1 MKDGFDLKEELKKL
15 PDCPG
20 VYLMHSA
27 DDEIIYVGK
36 AINLKRRVSSYFR
49 AKVNRGP
56 KIDKMISLI
65 DYFEY
70 IVTDSELEA
79 LVLEN
84 TLIKEHSPKYN
95 TMLKDD
101 KSYPFMKVTVQ
112 EDFPRVLFARQM
124 KRDGAKYFGPYTSA
138 GAVKDTIELVKK
150 LYGIRTCNK
159 SLPKEIGVGRPCLY
173 HQMGQCAAPCQGY
186 ISKEEYAKRIDN
198 LLGFLNGDYKK
209 VLRDL
214 ETKMKEK
221 AANYEFEEAAEYR
234 DLIESVQ
241 HVTGS
246 QRVVKTG
253 GIDRDVIAMARKD
266 AETVISVFFVRD
278 GKLLG
283 REHFHMDCRTEYNV
297 EPETE
302 QSGAAGIDT
311 GTEQSEA
318 TGIDT
323 GTEQSEATGIDT
335 GTEQSGATGIDTG
348 TEQSEA
354 TGIESE
360 TEQGKEQSTSSM
372 TEQEVHKVAAQ
383 SQSSDD
389 SQTTPYTTETV
400 ADTGSQIMEAFI
412 KQYYNGT
419 PFVPNELLTEFP
431 VPERELLE
439 EWLSKL
445 RGGRVHII
453 TPQKGEKHK
462 MIDLAR
468 ENASVVLSRD
478 LEKLKREEA
487 RTVGAAKELAGML
500 GLPSADRLEAFDISN
515 TSGYQSV
522 ASMVVFEKG
531 RARKNAYRKFKLR
544 TVTGPDDYKSMEEVL
559 TRRFTDERFD
569 VMPDILMMDGGRGQV
584 NVALRVLE
592 NLNLDIPVCGMVKDD
607 NHRTRGLYFNNE
619 EIIFPKNSEVFGMI
633 TRLQDEAHRFAI
645 TYHKDLRGK
654 EQVHSILDDI
664 KGVGPARRKALMQH
678 FKEIEKIKEASVEEL
693 SAVKGITD
701 DVAVEI
707 YNFFHEED

>member
-15 PDCPG
+15 PDSPG
-20 VYLMHSA
+20 VYLMHDKNDA
-27 DDEIIYVGK
+27 IIYVGK
-36 AINLKRRVSSYFR
+36 AIRLKRRVSSYFR
-49 AKVNRGP
+49 HMNNRSP
-56 KIDKMISLI
+56 KIEKMITLI

-84 TLIKEHSPKYN
+84 NLIKEHKPKYN

-138 GAVKDTIELVKK
+138 AAVKDTIELIQK

-159 SLPKEIGVGRPCLY
+159 SLPKEIGLGRPCLY
-173 HQMGQCAAPCQGY
+173 HQMKQCAAPCQGY
-186 ISKEEYAKRIDN
+186 ISKEEYALRIDK

-209 VLRDL
+209 VLAEL
-214 ETKMKEK
+214 EQKMKEK
-221 AANYEFEEAAEYR
+221 AAELEFEEAAEYR

-253 GIDRDVIAMARKD
+253 GIDRDVIAMARKGS
-266 AETVISVFFVRD
+266 ETVVSVFFVRD

-283 REHFHMDCRTEYNV
+283 REHFHV
-297 EPETE
+297 EH
-302 QSGAAGIDT
+302 
-311 GTEQSEA
+311 SE
-318 TGIDT
+318 
-323 GTEQSEATGIDT
+323 
-335 GTEQSGATGIDTG
+335 
-348 TEQSEA
+348 
-354 TGIESE
+354 
-360 TEQGKEQSTSSM
+360 
-372 TEQEVHKVAAQ
+372 
-383 SQSSDD
+383 
-389 SQTTPYTTETV
+389 
-400 ADTGSQIMEAFI
+400 ADTGSQIITAFI
-412 KQYYNGT
+412 KQYYEGT
-419 PFVPNELLTEFP
+419 PFVPNEMLTEFT
-431 VPERELLE
+431 VEEQELLE
-439 EWLSKL
+439 EWLGQR

-453 TPQKGEKHK
+453 TPQKGEKSK

-478 LEKLKREEA
+478 LEKIKREEA
-487 RTVGAAKELAGML
+487 RTVGAANELAQML
-500 GLPSADRLEAFDISN
+500 GLPSANRLEAFDISN

-569 VMPDILMMDGGRGQV
+569 VYPDILMMDGGRGQV
-584 NVALRVLE
+584 NVALKVLDE
-592 NLNLDIPVCGMVKDD
+592 LHLNIPVCGMVKDD
-607 NHRTRGLYFNNE
+607 NHRTRGLYYNNK
-619 EIIFPKNSEVFGMI
+619 EISFPRNSEVFGMI

-645 TYHKDLRGK
+645 TYHKQLRGK

-678 FKEIEKIKEASVEEL
+678 FKEIDKIKDATVKEL
-693 SAVKGITD
+693 SSVDGVTPQ
-701 DVAVEI
+701 VAEEI
-707 YNFFHEED
+707 YRFFHEDD

>member
-15 PDCPG
+15 PDSPG
-20 VYLMHSA
+20 VYLMHDKNDA
-27 DDEIIYVGK
+27 IIYVGK
-36 AINLKRRVSSYFR
+36 AIRLKRRVSSYFR
-49 AKVNRGP
+49 HMNNRSP
-56 KIDKMISLI
+56 KIEKMITLI

-84 TLIKEHSPKYN
+84 NLIKEHKPKYN

-138 GAVKDTIELVKK
+138 AAVKDTIELIQK

-159 SLPKEIGVGRPCLY
+159 SLPKEIGLGRPCLY
-173 HQMGQCAAPCQGY
+173 HQMKQCAAPCQGY
-186 ISKEEYAKRIDN
+186 ISKEEYALRIDK

-209 VLRDL
+209 VLAEL
-214 ETKMKEK
+214 EQKMKEK
-221 AANYEFEEAAEYR
+221 AAELEFEEAAEYR
-234 DLIESVQ
+234 DLIEGVQ

-253 GIDRDVIAMARKD
+253 GIDRDVIAMARKGS
-266 AETVISVFFVRD
+266 ETVVSVFFVRD

-283 REHFHMDCRTEYNV
+283 REHFHV
-297 EPETE
+297 EH
-302 QSGAAGIDT
+302 
-311 GTEQSEA
+311 SE
-318 TGIDT
+318 
-323 GTEQSEATGIDT
+323 
-335 GTEQSGATGIDTG
+335 
-348 TEQSEA
+348 
-354 TGIESE
+354 
-360 TEQGKEQSTSSM
+360 
-372 TEQEVHKVAAQ
+372 
-383 SQSSDD
+383 
-389 SQTTPYTTETV
+389 
-400 ADTGSQIMEAFI
+400 ADTGSQIITAFI
-412 KQYYNGT
+412 KQYYEGT
-419 PFVPNELLTEFP
+419 PFVPNEMLTEFA
-431 VPERELLE
+431 VEEQVLLE
-439 EWLSKL
+439 EWLGQR

-453 TPQKGEKHK
+453 TPQKGEKSK

-478 LEKLKREEA
+478 LEKIKREEA
-487 RTVGAAKELAGML
+487 RTVGAANELAQML
-500 GLPSADRLEAFDISN
+500 GLPSANRLEAFDISN

-569 VMPDILMMDGGRGQV
+569 VYPDILMMDGGRGQV
-584 NVALRVLE
+584 NVALKVLDE
-592 NLNLDIPVCGMVKDD
+592 LHLNIPVCGMVKDD
-607 NHRTRGLYFNNE
+607 NHRTRGLYYNNK
-619 EIIFPKNSEVFGMI
+619 EISFPRNSEVFGMI

-645 TYHKDLRGK
+645 TYHKQLRGK

-678 FKEIEKIKEASVEEL
+678 FKEIGKIKDATVKEL
-693 SAVKGITD
+693 SSVDGVTPQ
-701 DVAVEI
+701 VAEEI
-707 YNFFHEED
+707 YRFFHEDD

>member
-15 PDCPG
+15 PEQPG
-20 VYLMHSA
+20 VYLMHAKS
-27 DDEIIYVGK
+27 DEIIYVGK

-49 AKVNRGP
+49 KVVNRGP

-84 TLIKEHSPKYN
+84 NLIKEHHPKYN

-138 GAVKDTIELVKK
+138 AAVKDTIELVKK

-159 SLPKEIGVGRPCLY
+159 SLPKEIGNGRPCLY
-173 HQMGQCAAPCQGY
+173 YQMKQCAAPCQGY
-186 ISKEEYAKRIDN
+186 ISKEEYGKRVDK

-209 VLRDL
+209 VLSEL
-214 ETKMKEK
+214 EQKMKEK
-221 AANYEFEEAAEYR
+221 SAQLEFEEAAEYR

-253 GIDRDVIAMARKD
+253 GIDRDVIAMARKEE
-266 AETVISVFFVRD
+266 ETVVSVFFVRD

-283 REHFHMDCRTEYNV
+283 REHFHLEH
-297 EPETE
+297 
-302 QSGAAGIDT
+302 S
-311 GTEQSEA
+311 
-318 TGIDT
+318 
-323 GTEQSEATGIDT
+323 
-335 GTEQSGATGIDTG
+335 
-348 TEQSEA
+348 
-354 TGIESE
+354 
-360 TEQGKEQSTSSM
+360 KE
-372 TEQEVHKVAAQ
+372 
-383 SQSSDD
+383 DN
-389 SQTTPYTTETV
+389 
-400 ADTGSQIMEAFI
+400 GSQIITAFI
-412 KQYYNGT
+412 KQYYSGT

-431 VPERELLE
+431 VEELQLLE
-439 EWLSKL
+439 EWLGQR

-453 TPQKGEKHK
+453 APQKGEKHK

-468 ENASVVLSRD
+468 ENAKVVLSRD
-478 LEKLKREEA
+478 LEKMKREEA
-487 RTVGAAKELAGML
+487 RTAGAARELAKML
-500 GLPSADRLEAFDISN
+500 GLPLADRLEAYDISN

-531 RARKNAYRKFKLR
+531 RAKKNAYRKFKLR
-544 TVTGPDDYKSMEEVL
+544 TVTGPDDYRSMEEVL

-569 VMPDILMMDGGRGQV
+569 VYPDLIMMDGGRGQV

-592 NLNLDIPVCGMVKDD
+592 QLHLNIPVAGMVKDD

-619 EIIFPKNSEVFGMI
+619 EIQFPKNSEVFGMI

-645 TYHKDLRGK
+645 TYHKQLRGK

-664 KGVGPARRKALMQH
+664 DGVGPARRKALMQH
-678 FKEIEKIKEASVEEL
+678 FKDIEKIKTASIEDL
-693 SAVKGITD
+693 MAVKGITGQ
-701 DVAVEI
+701 VAESV
-707 YNFFHEED
+707 YHFFHEEES

>member
-15 PDCPG
+15 PDSPG
-20 VYLMHSA
+20 VYLMHDKNDA
-27 DDEIIYVGK
+27 IIYVGK
-36 AINLKRRVSSYFR
+36 AIRLKRRVSSYFR
-49 AKVNRGP
+49 HMNNRSP
-56 KIDKMISLI
+56 KIEKMITRI

-84 TLIKEHSPKYN
+84 NLIKEHKPKYN

-138 GAVKDTIELVKK
+138 AAVKDTIELIQK

-159 SLPKEIGVGRPCLY
+159 SLPKEIGLGRSCLY
-173 HQMGQCAAPCQGY
+173 HQMKQCAAPCQGY
-186 ISKEEYAKRIDN
+186 ISKEEYALRIDK

-209 VLRDL
+209 VLAEL
-214 ETKMKEK
+214 EQKMKEK
-221 AANYEFEEAAEYR
+221 AAELEFEEAAEYR

-253 GIDRDVIAMARKD
+253 GVDRDVIAMARKGS
-266 AETVISVFFVRD
+266 ETVVSVFFVRD

-283 REHFHMDCRTEYNV
+283 REHFHV
-297 EPETE
+297 EH
-302 QSGAAGIDT
+302 
-311 GTEQSEA
+311 SE
-318 TGIDT
+318 
-323 GTEQSEATGIDT
+323 
-335 GTEQSGATGIDTG
+335 
-348 TEQSEA
+348 
-354 TGIESE
+354 
-360 TEQGKEQSTSSM
+360 
-372 TEQEVHKVAAQ
+372 
-383 SQSSDD
+383 
-389 SQTTPYTTETV
+389 
-400 ADTGSQIMEAFI
+400 ADTGSQIITAFI
-412 KQYYNGT
+412 KQYYEGT
-419 PFVPNELLTEFP
+419 PFVPNEMLTEFT
-431 VPERELLE
+431 VEEQVLLE
-439 EWLSKL
+439 EWLGQR

-453 TPQKGEKHK
+453 TPQKGEKSK

-478 LEKLKREEA
+478 LEKIKREEA
-487 RTVGAAKELAGML
+487 RTVGAANELAQML

-569 VMPDILMMDGGRGQV
+569 VYPDILMMDGGRGQV
-584 NVALRVLE
+584 NVALKVLDE
-592 NLNLDIPVCGMVKDD
+592 LHLNIPVCGMVKDD
-607 NHRTRGLYFNNE
+607 NHRTRGLYYNNQ
-619 EIIFPKNSEVFGMI
+619 EISFPRNSEVFGMI

-645 TYHKDLRGK
+645 TYHKQLRGK

-678 FKEIEKIKEASVEEL
+678 FKEIGKMKDATVEEL
-693 SAVKGITD
+693 SSVDGVTPQ
-701 DVAVEI
+701 VAEEI
-707 YNFFHEED
+707 YRFFHEDD

>member
-15 PDCPG
+15 PDSPG
-20 VYLMHSA
+20 VYLMHDKNDA
-27 DDEIIYVGK
+27 IIYVGK
-36 AINLKRRVSSYFR
+36 AIRLKRRVSSYFR
-49 AKVNRGP
+49 HMNNRSP
-56 KIDKMISLI
+56 KIEKMITLI

-84 TLIKEHSPKYN
+84 NLIKEHKPKYN

-138 GAVKDTIELVKK
+138 AAVKDTIELIQK

-159 SLPKEIGVGRPCLY
+159 SLPKEIGLGRPSLY
-173 HQMGQCAAPCQGY
+173 HQMKQCAAPCQGY
-186 ISKEEYAKRIDN
+186 ISKEEYALRIDK

-209 VLRDL
+209 VLAEL
-214 ETKMKEK
+214 EQKMKEK
-221 AANYEFEEAAEYR
+221 AAELEFEEAAEYR

-253 GIDRDVIAMARKD
+253 GIDRDVIAMARKGS
-266 AETVISVFFVRD
+266 ETVVSVFFVRD

-283 REHFHMDCRTEYNV
+283 REHFHV
-297 EPETE
+297 EH
-302 QSGAAGIDT
+302 
-311 GTEQSEA
+311 SE
-318 TGIDT
+318 
-323 GTEQSEATGIDT
+323 
-335 GTEQSGATGIDTG
+335 
-348 TEQSEA
+348 
-354 TGIESE
+354 
-360 TEQGKEQSTSSM
+360 
-372 TEQEVHKVAAQ
+372 
-383 SQSSDD
+383 
-389 SQTTPYTTETV
+389 
-400 ADTGSQIMEAFI
+400 ADTGSQIITAFI
-412 KQYYNGT
+412 KQYYEGT
-419 PFVPNELLTEFP
+419 PFVPNEMLTEFA
-431 VPERELLE
+431 VEEQELLE
-439 EWLSKL
+439 EWLGQR

-453 TPQKGEKHK
+453 TPQKGEKSK

-478 LEKLKREEA
+478 LEKIKREEA
-487 RTVGAAKELAGML
+487 RTVGAANELAQML
-500 GLPSADRLEAFDISN
+500 GLPSANRLEAFDISN

-569 VMPDILMMDGGRGQV
+569 VYPDILMMDGGRGQV
-584 NVALRVLE
+584 NVALKVLDE
-592 NLNLDIPVCGMVKDD
+592 LHLNIPVCGMVKDD
-607 NHRTRGLYFNNE
+607 NHRTRGLYYNNK
-619 EIIFPKNSEVFGMI
+619 EISFPRNSEVFGMI

-645 TYHKDLRGK
+645 TYHKQLRGK

-678 FKEIEKIKEASVEEL
+678 FKEIGKIKDATVKEL
-693 SAVKGITD
+693 SSVDGVTPQ
-701 DVAVEI
+701 VAEEI
-707 YNFFHEED
+707 YRFFHENE

>member
-15 PDCPG
+15 PDRPG

-124 KRDGAKYFGPYTSA
+124 RRDGAKYFGPYTSA

-173 HQMGQCAAPCQGY
+173 YQMGQCAAPCQGY
-186 ISKEEYAKRIDN
+186 ISKEEYAKRIEN

-221 AANYEFEEAAEYR
+221 AADYEFEEAAQYR
-234 DLIESVQ
+234 DLIDSVQ

-266 AETVISVFFVRD
+266 SEIVVSVFFVRD

-283 REHFHMDCRTEYNV
+283 REHFHMDYKLDIISI
-297 EPETE
+297 TE
-302 QSGAAGIDT
+302 QADID
-311 GTEQSEA
+311 
-318 TGIDT
+318 IN
-323 GTEQSEATGIDT
+323 
-335 GTEQSGATGIDTG
+335 
-348 TEQSEA
+348 
-354 TGIESE
+354 
-360 TEQGKEQSTSSM
+360 
-372 TEQEVHKVAAQ
+372 
-383 SQSSDD
+383 D
-389 SQTTPYTTETV
+389 SNI
-400 ADTGSQIMEAFI
+400 GSQIMEAFI

-419 PFVPNELLTEFP
+419 PFVPNELLIEYE
-431 VPERELLE
+431 VPDQKLIE

-453 TPQKGEKHK
+453 VPQKGEKHK

-487 RTVGAAKELAGML
+487 RTVGAANELADML

-584 NVALRVLE
+584 NVALRVLD
-592 NLNLDIPVCGMVKDD
+592 NLGLDIPVCGMVKDD
-607 NHRTRGLYFNNE
+607 NHRTRGLYFNNK
-619 EIIFPKNSEVFGMI
+619 EINFPKNSEVFGMI

-645 TYHKDLRGK
+645 TYHKNLRGK

-678 FKEIEKIKEASVEEL
+678 FKEIDKIRGASMEEL
-693 SAVKGITD
+693 LKVKGITPE
-701 DVAVEI
+701 VAGEI
-707 YNFFHEED
+707 YNFFR

>member
-15 PDCPG
+15 PDSPG
-20 VYLMHSA
+20 VYLMHDKNDA
-27 DDEIIYVGK
+27 IIYVGK
-36 AINLKRRVSSYFR
+36 AIRLKRRVSSYFR
-49 AKVNRGP
+49 HMNNRSP
-56 KIDKMISLI
+56 KIEKMITRI

-84 TLIKEHSPKYN
+84 NLIKEHKPKYN

-138 GAVKDTIELVKK
+138 AAVKDTIELIQK

-159 SLPKEIGVGRPCLY
+159 SLPKEIGLGRPCLY
-173 HQMGQCAAPCQGY
+173 HQMKQCAAPCQGY
-186 ISKEEYAKRIDN
+186 ISKEEYALRIDK

-209 VLRDL
+209 VLAEL
-214 ETKMKEK
+214 EQKMKEK
-221 AANYEFEEAAEYR
+221 AAELEFEEAAEYR

-253 GIDRDVIAMARKD
+253 GIDRDVIAMARKGS
-266 AETVISVFFVRD
+266 ETVVSVFFVRD

-283 REHFHMDCRTEYNV
+283 REHFHV
-297 EPETE
+297 EH
-302 QSGAAGIDT
+302 
-311 GTEQSEA
+311 SE
-318 TGIDT
+318 
-323 GTEQSEATGIDT
+323 
-335 GTEQSGATGIDTG
+335 
-348 TEQSEA
+348 
-354 TGIESE
+354 
-360 TEQGKEQSTSSM
+360 
-372 TEQEVHKVAAQ
+372 
-383 SQSSDD
+383 
-389 SQTTPYTTETV
+389 
-400 ADTGSQIMEAFI
+400 ADTGSQIITAFI
-412 KQYYNGT
+412 KQYYEGT
-419 PFVPNELLTEFP
+419 PFVPNEMLTEFT
-431 VPERELLE
+431 VEEQVLLE
-439 EWLSKL
+439 EWLGQR

-453 TPQKGEKHK
+453 TPQKGEKSK

-478 LEKLKREEA
+478 LEKIKREEA
-487 RTVGAAKELAGML
+487 RTVGAANELAQML

-569 VMPDILMMDGGRGQV
+569 VYPDILMMDGGRGQV
-584 NVALRVLE
+584 NVALKVLDE
-592 NLNLDIPVCGMVKDD
+592 LHLNIPVCGMVKDD
-607 NHRTRGLYFNNE
+607 NHRTRGLYYNNR
-619 EIIFPKNSEVFGMI
+619 EISFPRNSEVFGMI

-645 TYHKDLRGK
+645 TYHKQLRGK

-678 FKEIEKIKEASVEEL
+678 FKEIGKMKDATVEEL
-693 SAVKGITD
+693 SSVDGVTPQ
-701 DVAVEI
+701 VAEEI
-707 YNFFHEED
+707 YRFFHEDE

>member
-15 PDCPG
+15 PDSPG
-20 VYLMHSA
+20 VYLMH
-27 DDEIIYVGK
+27 DKNDEIIYVGK
-36 AINLKRRVSSYFR
+36 AIKLKRRVSSYFR
-49 AKVNRGP
+49 HMNNRSP
-56 KIDKMISLI
+56 KIEKMITLI

-84 TLIKEHSPKYN
+84 NLIKEHKPKYN

-138 GAVKDTIELVKK
+138 AAVKDTIELIQK

-159 SLPKEIGVGRPCLY
+159 SLPKEIGLGRPCLY
-173 HQMGQCAAPCQGY
+173 HQMKQCAAPCQGY
-186 ISKEEYAKRIDN
+186 ISKEEYALHIDK
-198 LLGFLNGDYKK
+198 LLGFLNGDYKE
-209 VLRDL
+209 VLAEL
-214 ETKMKEK
+214 EQKMKEK
-221 AANYEFEEAAEYR
+221 AAELEFEEAAEYR

-253 GIDRDVIAMARKD
+253 GIDRDVIAMARKGL
-266 AETVISVFFVRD
+266 ETVVSVFFVRD

-283 REHFHMDCRTEYNV
+283 REHFHV
-297 EPETE
+297 EH
-302 QSGAAGIDT
+302 
-311 GTEQSEA
+311 SE
-318 TGIDT
+318 
-323 GTEQSEATGIDT
+323 E
-335 GTEQSGATGIDTG
+335 
-348 TEQSEA
+348 
-354 TGIESE
+354 
-360 TEQGKEQSTSSM
+360 
-372 TEQEVHKVAAQ
+372 
-383 SQSSDD
+383 
-389 SQTTPYTTETV
+389 
-400 ADTGSQIMEAFI
+400 DTGSQIVTAFI
-412 KQYYNGT
+412 KQYYEGT
-419 PFVPNELLTEFP
+419 PFVPNELLTEFA
-431 VPERELLE
+431 VEEQALLE
-439 EWLSKL
+439 AWLGQR

-453 TPQKGEKHK
+453 TPQKGEKSK

-478 LEKLKREEA
+478 LEKIKREEA
-487 RTVGAAKELAGML
+487 RTVGAANELAQML

-544 TVTGPDDYKSMEEVL
+544 SVSGPDDYKSMEEVL

-569 VMPDILMMDGGRGQV
+569 VYPDILMMDGGRGQV
-584 NVALRVLE
+584 NVALKVLDE
-592 NLNLDIPVCGMVKDD
+592 LHLNIPVCGMVKDD
-607 NHRTRGLYFNNE
+607 NHRTRGLYYNNK
-619 EIIFPKNSEVFGMI
+619 EISFSRNSEVFGMI

-645 TYHKDLRGK
+645 TYHKQLRGK

-664 KGVGPARRKALMQH
+664 RGVGPARRKALMQH
-678 FKEIEKIKEASVEEL
+678 FKEIGRIKDATVEEL
-693 SAVKGITD
+693 SAVEGVTPQ
-701 DVAVEI
+701 VAEEI
-707 YNFFHEED
+707 YRFFHEEE

>member
-1 MKDGFDLKEELKKL
+1 VKDGFDLKEELKKL
-15 PDCPG
+15 PDRPG
-20 VYLMHSA
+20 VYIMHAA

-101 KSYPFMKVTVQ
+101 KSYPFMKVTVG
-112 EDFPRVLFARQM
+112 EDFPRVLFARHM
-124 KRDGAKYFGPYTSA
+124 KRDGAKYFGPYTSG
-138 GAVKDTIELVKK
+138 GAVKDTIELLKK

-159 SLPKEIGVGRPCLY
+159 SLPKDIGVGRPCLY
-173 HQMGQCAAPCQGY
+173 YQMGQCAAPCQGY
-186 ISKEEYAKRIDN
+186 ISKEEYAKKIDN

-209 VLRDL
+209 VIRDL
-214 ETKMKEK
+214 ESKMKEK
-221 AANYEFEEAAEYR
+221 AAAYEFEEAATYR
-234 DLIESVQ
+234 DLIESVR

-246 QRVVKTG
+246 QRVVKTE
-253 GIDRDVIAMARKD
+253 GIDRDIIAMARKG
-266 AETVISVFFVRD
+266 EEIVVSVFFVRD

-283 REHFHMDCRTEYNV
+283 REHFHMEYREDITIND
-297 EPETE
+297 ENNTLIKEMEEETIG
-302 QSGAAGIDT
+302 SWIM
-311 GTEQSEA
+311 GT
-318 TGIDT
+318 
-323 GTEQSEATGIDT
+323 
-335 GTEQSGATGIDTG
+335 
-348 TEQSEA
+348 
-354 TGIESE
+354 
-360 TEQGKEQSTSSM
+360 
-372 TEQEVHKVAAQ
+372 
-383 SQSSDD
+383 
-389 SQTTPYTTETV
+389 
-400 ADTGSQIMEAFI
+400 FI

-419 PFVPNELLTEFP
+419 PFVPNELLVEYP
-431 VPERELLE
+431 VEEQELLE
-439 EWLSKL
+439 DWLSKL

-453 TPQKGEKHK
+453 IPQKGEKHK

-468 ENASVVLSRD
+468 ENAAVVLSRD
-478 LEKLKREEA
+478 LEKIKREEA
-487 RTVGAAKELAGML
+487 RTVGAANELANML
-500 GLPSADRLEAFDISN
+500 GLPSANRLEAFDISN
-515 TSGYQSV
+515 TGGYQSV

-584 NVALRVLE
+584 NVALKVLDGLG
-592 NLNLDIPVCGMVKDD
+592 LNIPVCGMVKDD
-607 NHRTRGLYFNNE
+607 NHRTRGLYFNNQ
-619 EIIFPKNSEVFGMI
+619 EINFPKNSEVFGMI

-645 TYHKDLRGK
+645 TYHKSLRGK

-664 KGVGPARRKALMQH
+664 KGVGPAKRKALMQH
-678 FKEIEKIKEASVEEL
+678 FKEIDKIRNASVDEL
-693 SAVKGITD
+693 TEVKGITKTL
-701 DVAVEI
+701 AKEI
-707 YNFFHEED
+707 YDFFHEA

>member
-1 MKDGFDLKEELKKL
+1 M
-15 PDCPG
+15 
-20 VYLMHSA
+20 
-27 DDEIIYVGK
+27 
-36 AINLKRRVSSYFR
+36 N
-49 AKVNRGP
+49 NRSP
-56 KIDKMISLI
+56 KIEKMITLI

-84 TLIKEHSPKYN
+84 NLIKEHRPKYN

-159 SLPKEIGVGRPCLY
+159 SLPKEIGKGRPCLY
-173 HQMGQCAAPCQGY
+173 HQMKQCAAPCQGY
-186 ISKEEYAKRIDN
+186 ISKEEYGKRVEK

-209 VLRDL
+209 VIDGL
-214 ETKMKEK
+214 EQKMKEK
-221 AANYEFEEAAEYR
+221 AAELEFEEAAEYR
-234 DLIESVQ
+234 DMIDSVQ

-266 AETVISVFFVRD
+266 EETVVSVFFVRD

-283 REHFHMDCRTEYNV
+283 REHFHV
-297 EPETE
+297 ER
-302 QSGAAGIDT
+302 SGEDS
-311 GTEQSEA
+311 GTQ
-318 TGIDT
+318 I
-323 GTEQSEATGIDT
+323 I
-335 GTEQSGATGIDTG
+335 
-348 TEQSEA
+348 
-354 TGIESE
+354 
-360 TEQGKEQSTSSM
+360 
-372 TEQEVHKVAAQ
+372 
-383 SQSSDD
+383 
-389 SQTTPYTTETV
+389 TT
-400 ADTGSQIMEAFI
+400 FI

-419 PFVPNELLTEFP
+419 PFVPNELLTEF
-431 VPERELLE
+431 VVEEQGLLE
-439 EWLSKL
+439 EWLGQR

-453 TPQKGEKHK
+453 TPQKGEKQK

-468 ENASVVLSRD
+468 ENARVVLSRD

-487 RTVGAAKELAGML
+487 RTVGASREIAKML
-500 GLPSADRLEAFDISN
+500 GIPSADRMEAYDISN

-531 RARKNAYRKFKLR
+531 RAKKNAYRKFKLR

-569 VMPDILMMDGGRGQV
+569 VYPDLIMMDGGRGQV

-592 NLNLDIPVCGMVKDD
+592 KLQLDIPVAGMVKDD

-619 EIIFPKNSEVFGMI
+619 EISFPKNSEVFNMI

-645 TYHKDLRGK
+645 TYHKQLRGK

-664 KGVGPARRKALMQH
+664 SGVGPARRKALMQH
-678 FKEIEKIKEASVEEL
+678 FKEISKVREASEEEL
-693 SAVKGITD
+693 LKVPGITPN
-701 DVAVEI
+701 VAAAI
-707 YNFFHEED
+707 FQFFHEKNS

>member
-1 MKDGFDLKEELKKL
+1 MRDGFDLKEELKKL
-15 PDCPG
+15 PDRPG
-20 VYLMHSA
+20 VYIMHAA

-36 AINLKRRVSSYFR
+36 AINLNKRVRSYFR
-49 AKVNRGP
+49 AHVNRGP

-101 KSYPFMKVTVQ
+101 KSYPFMKLTVQ

-124 KRDGAKYFGPYTSA
+124 RRDGAKYFGPYTSA
-138 GAVKDTIELVKK
+138 VAVKDTIELVKK

-173 HQMGQCAAPCQGY
+173 YQMGQCEAPCQGY
-186 ISKEEYAKRIDN
+186 ITKEDYAKKIDD

-209 VLRDL
+209 VIRDL
-214 ETKMKEK
+214 EVKMKEK
-221 AANYEFEEAAEYR
+221 AAEYEFEEAAKYR
-234 DLIESVQ
+234 DLIESVK

-246 QRVVKTG
+246 QRVVKTEG
-253 GIDRDVIAMARKD
+253 VDRDIIAMARRD
-266 AETVISVFFVRD
+266 EETVVSVFFVRD

-283 REHFHMDCRTEYNV
+283 REHFHMNYSGESK
-297 EPETE
+297 E
-302 QSGAAGIDT
+302 QDDI
-311 GTEQSEA
+311 GTEIL
-318 TGIDT
+318 T
-323 GTEQSEATGIDT
+323 
-335 GTEQSGATGIDTG
+335 
-348 TEQSEA
+348 
-354 TGIESE
+354 
-360 TEQGKEQSTSSM
+360 
-372 TEQEVHKVAAQ
+372 
-383 SQSSDD
+383 
-389 SQTTPYTTETV
+389 
-400 ADTGSQIMEAFI
+400 AFI

-419 PFVPNELLTEFP
+419 PFVPNELLVEFE
-431 VPERELLE
+431 VEEHDLIE

-453 TPQKGEKHK
+453 TPQKGEKYK

-468 ENASVVLSRD
+468 ENAAVVLSRD
-478 LEKLKREEA
+478 LEKIKREQA
-487 RTVGAAKELAGML
+487 RTVGAANELAKML
-500 GLPSADRLEAFDISN
+500 GLPCADRLEAFDISN

-544 TVTGPDDYKSMEEVL
+544 TVKGPDDYKSMEEVL

-569 VMPDILMMDGGRGQV
+569 VLPDVLMMDGGRGQV
-584 NVALRVLE
+584 NVALKVLDKLG
-592 NLNLDIPVCGMVKDD
+592 LNIPVCGMVKDD
-607 NHRTRGLYFNNE
+607 NHRTRGLYYNNQ
-619 EIIFPKNSEVFGMI
+619 EINFPKNSEVFGMI

-645 TYHKDLRGK
+645 TYHKSLRGK

-678 FKEIEKIKEASVEEL
+678 FAEIGKIKQASVEEL
-693 SAVKGITD
+693 KKVKGITPE
-701 DVAVEI
+701 VATEI
-707 YNFFHEED
+707 YNFFHD

>member
-1 MKDGFDLKEELKKL
+1 MKDGFDVKEELKKL

-20 VYLMHSA
+20 VYLMHA
-27 DDEIIYVGK
+27 ANDEIIYVGK

-49 AKVNRGP
+49 KVVNRGP

-84 TLIKEHSPKYN
+84 NLIKEHHPKYN

-124 KRDGAKYFGPYTSA
+124 KRDGARYFGPYTSA
-138 GAVKDTIELVKK
+138 AAVKDTIELVQK

-173 HQMGQCAAPCQGY
+173 YQMKQCAGPCQGY
-186 ISKEEYAKRIDN
+186 ISKEAYGERIDK
-198 LLGFLNGDYKK
+198 LLAFLNGDYKK
-209 VLRDL
+209 VLADL
-214 ETKMKEK
+214 EQKMKEK
-221 AANYEFEEAAEYR
+221 AAEMEFEEAAEYR
-234 DLIESVQ
+234 DLIESVK

-246 QRVVKTG
+246 QRAVKTG
-253 GIDRDVIAMARKD
+253 GIDRDVIAMARKEE
-266 AETVISVFFVRD
+266 ETVVSVFFVRD

-283 REHFHMDCRTEYNV
+283 REHFHM
-297 EPETE
+297 E
-302 QSGAAGIDT
+302 QT
-311 GTEQSEA
+311 G
-318 TGIDT
+318 
-323 GTEQSEATGIDT
+323 
-335 GTEQSGATGIDTG
+335 
-348 TEQSEA
+348 
-354 TGIESE
+354 
-360 TEQGKEQSTSSM
+360 K
-372 TEQEVHKVAAQ
+372 
-383 SQSSDD
+383 
-389 SQTTPYTTETV
+389 
-400 ADTGSQIMEAFI
+400 DTGSQIIEAFI
-412 KQYYNGT
+412 KQYYSGT
-419 PFVPNELLTEFP
+419 PFVPNELLTEFA
-431 VPERELLE
+431 VEEQELLE
-439 EWLSKL
+439 KWLGER

-453 TPQKGEKHK
+453 TPLKGEKSK

-468 ENASVVLSRD
+468 ENARVVMSRD
-478 LEKLKREEA
+478 LEKLRREEA
-487 RTVGAAKELAGML
+487 RTVGAANDLAALL

-531 RARKNAYRKFKLR
+531 RPKKNAYRKFKLR

-569 VMPDILMMDGGRGQV
+569 VYPDILMMDGGRGQV
-584 NVALRVLE
+584 NVALRVLDQLH
-592 NLNLDIPVCGMVKDD
+592 LNIPVCGMVKDD

-619 EIIFPKNSEVFGMI
+619 EITFPKNSEIFGMI

-645 TYHKDLRGK
+645 TYHKQLRGK

-664 KGVGPARRKALMQH
+664 NGVGPARRKALMQH
-678 FKEIEKIKEASVEEL
+678 FKEIDKIKNATEEEL
-693 SAVKGITD
+693 LEVKGITPQ
-701 DVAVEI
+701 VAQEI
-707 YNFFHEED
+707 VSFFHAE

>member
-15 PDCPG
+15 PDSPG
-20 VYLMHSA
+20 VYLMHDKNDA
-27 DDEIIYVGK
+27 IIYVGK
-36 AINLKRRVSSYFR
+36 AIRLKRRVSSYFR
-49 AKVNRGP
+49 HMNNRSP
-56 KIDKMISLI
+56 KIEKMITLI

-84 TLIKEHSPKYN
+84 NLIKEHKPKYN

-112 EDFPRVLFARQM
+112 EDFPRVLLARQM

-138 GAVKDTIELVKK
+138 AAVKDTIELIQK

-159 SLPKEIGVGRPCLY
+159 SLPKEIGLGRPCLY
-173 HQMGQCAAPCQGY
+173 HQMKQCAAPCQGY
-186 ISKEEYAKRIDN
+186 ISKEEYALRIDK

-209 VLRDL
+209 VLAEL
-214 ETKMKEK
+214 EQKMKEK
-221 AANYEFEEAAEYR
+221 AAELEFEEAAEYR

-253 GIDRDVIAMARKD
+253 GIDRDVIAMARKGS
-266 AETVISVFFVRD
+266 ETVVSVFFVRD

-283 REHFHMDCRTEYNV
+283 REHFHV
-297 EPETE
+297 EH
-302 QSGAAGIDT
+302 
-311 GTEQSEA
+311 SE
-318 TGIDT
+318 
-323 GTEQSEATGIDT
+323 
-335 GTEQSGATGIDTG
+335 
-348 TEQSEA
+348 
-354 TGIESE
+354 
-360 TEQGKEQSTSSM
+360 
-372 TEQEVHKVAAQ
+372 
-383 SQSSDD
+383 
-389 SQTTPYTTETV
+389 
-400 ADTGSQIMEAFI
+400 ADTGSQIITAFI
-412 KQYYNGT
+412 KQYYEGT
-419 PFVPNELLTEFP
+419 PFVPNEMLTEFT
-431 VPERELLE
+431 VEEQVSLE
-439 EWLSKL
+439 EWLGQR

-453 TPQKGEKHK
+453 TPQKGEKSK

-478 LEKLKREEA
+478 LEKIKREEA
-487 RTVGAAKELAGML
+487 RTVGAANELAQML

-569 VMPDILMMDGGRGQV
+569 VYPDILMMDGGRGQV
-584 NVALRVLE
+584 NIALKVLDE
-592 NLNLDIPVCGMVKDD
+592 LHLNIPVCGMVKDD
-607 NHRTRGLYFNNE
+607 NHRTRGLYYNNK
-619 EIIFPKNSEVFGMI
+619 EISFPRNSEVFGMI

-645 TYHKDLRGK
+645 TYHKQLRGK

-678 FKEIEKIKEASVEEL
+678 FKEIGKIKDATVKEL
-693 SAVKGITD
+693 SSVDGVTPQ
-701 DVAVEI
+701 VAEEI
-707 YNFFHEED
+707 YRFFHEDE

>member
-1 MKDGFDLKEELKKL
+1 MKEGFDLKEELRKL
-15 PDCPG
+15 PEQPG
-20 VYLMHSA
+20 VYLMHA
-27 DDEIIYVGK
+27 KDDEIIYVGK

-49 AKVNRGP
+49 KMNNRSP
-56 KIDKMISLI
+56 KIEKMITLI

-84 TLIKEHSPKYN
+84 NLIKEHRPKYN

-159 SLPKEIGVGRPCLY
+159 SLPKEIGNGRPCLY
-173 HQMGQCAAPCQGY
+173 YQMKQCAAPCQGY
-186 ISKEEYAKRIDN
+186 ISKEEYGKRVEK

-209 VLRDL
+209 VLAGL
-214 ETKMKEK
+214 EQKMKEK
-221 AANYEFEEAAEYR
+221 AAELEFEEAAEYR
-234 DLIESVQ
+234 DLIDSVQ

-266 AETVISVFFVRD
+266 GETVVSVFFVRD

-283 REHFHMDCRTEYNV
+283 REHFHV
-297 EPETE
+297 ER
-302 QSGAAGIDT
+302 SGEDS
-311 GTEQSEA
+311 GTQ
-318 TGIDT
+318 I
-323 GTEQSEATGIDT
+323 I
-335 GTEQSGATGIDTG
+335 
-348 TEQSEA
+348 
-354 TGIESE
+354 
-360 TEQGKEQSTSSM
+360 
-372 TEQEVHKVAAQ
+372 
-383 SQSSDD
+383 
-389 SQTTPYTTETV
+389 TT
-400 ADTGSQIMEAFI
+400 FI

-419 PFVPNELLTEFP
+419 PFVPNELLTEF
-431 VPERELLE
+431 VVEEQELLE
-439 EWLSKL
+439 EWLGQR

-468 ENASVVLSRD
+468 ENAKVVLSRD
-478 LEKLKREEA
+478 LEKMKREEA
-487 RTVGAAKELAGML
+487 RTVGASREIAKML
-500 GLPSADRLEAFDISN
+500 GIPCADRMEAYDISN

-531 RARKNAYRKFKLR
+531 RAKKNAYRKFKLR

-569 VMPDILMMDGGRGQV
+569 VYPDLIMMDGGRGQV

-592 NLNLDIPVCGMVKDD
+592 KLQLDIPVAGMVKDD

-619 EIIFPKNSEVFGMI
+619 EISFPKNSEVFNMI

-645 TYHKDLRGK
+645 TYHKQLRGK

-664 KGVGPARRKALMQH
+664 SGVGPARRKALMQH
-678 FKEIEKIKEASVEEL
+678 FKEISKIREASEEEL
-693 SAVKGITD
+693 MEVHGITPN
-701 DVAVEI
+701 VATAI
-707 YNFFHEED
+707 YQFFHETSDE

>member
-15 PDCPG
+15 PDSPG
-20 VYLMHSA
+20 VYLMHDKNDA
-27 DDEIIYVGK
+27 IIYVGK
-36 AINLKRRVSSYFR
+36 AIRLKRRVSSYFR
-49 AKVNRGP
+49 HMNNRSP
-56 KIDKMISLI
+56 KIEKMITLI

-84 TLIKEHSPKYN
+84 NLIKEHKPKYN

-138 GAVKDTIELVKK
+138 AAVKDTIELIQK

-159 SLPKEIGVGRPCLY
+159 SLPKEIGLGRPCLY
-173 HQMGQCAAPCQGY
+173 HQMKQCAAPCQGY
-186 ISKEEYAKRIDN
+186 ISKEEYALRIDK

-209 VLRDL
+209 VLAEL
-214 ETKMKEK
+214 EQKMKEK
-221 AANYEFEEAAEYR
+221 AAELEFEEAAEYR

-253 GIDRDVIAMARKD
+253 GIDRDVIAMARKGS
-266 AETVISVFFVRD
+266 ETVVSVFFVRD

-283 REHFHMDCRTEYNV
+283 REHFHV
-297 EPETE
+297 EH
-302 QSGAAGIDT
+302 
-311 GTEQSEA
+311 SE
-318 TGIDT
+318 
-323 GTEQSEATGIDT
+323 
-335 GTEQSGATGIDTG
+335 
-348 TEQSEA
+348 
-354 TGIESE
+354 
-360 TEQGKEQSTSSM
+360 
-372 TEQEVHKVAAQ
+372 
-383 SQSSDD
+383 
-389 SQTTPYTTETV
+389 
-400 ADTGSQIMEAFI
+400 ADTGSQIITAFI
-412 KQYYNGT
+412 KQYYEGT
-419 PFVPNELLTEFP
+419 PFVPNEMLTEFT
-431 VPERELLE
+431 VEEQVLLE
-439 EWLSKL
+439 EWLGQR

-453 TPQKGEKHK
+453 TPQKGEKSK

-478 LEKLKREEA
+478 LEKIKREEA
-487 RTVGAAKELAGML
+487 RTVGAANELAQML

-569 VMPDILMMDGGRGQV
+569 VYPDILMMDGGRGQV
-584 NVALRVLE
+584 NIALKVLDE
-592 NLNLDIPVCGMVKDD
+592 LHLNIPVCGMVKDD
-607 NHRTRGLYFNNE
+607 NHRTRGLYYNNK
-619 EIIFPKNSEVFGMI
+619 EISFPRNSEVFGMI

-645 TYHKDLRGK
+645 TYHKQLRGK

-678 FKEIEKIKEASVEEL
+678 FKEIGKIKDATVKEL
-693 SAVKGITD
+693 SSVDGVTPQ
-701 DVAVEI
+701 VAEEI
-707 YNFFHEED
+707 YRFFHEDE

>member
-15 PDCPG
+15 PDSPG
-20 VYLMHSA
+20 VYLMHDKNDA
-27 DDEIIYVGK
+27 IIYVGK
-36 AINLKRRVSSYFR
+36 AIRLKRRVSSYFR
-49 AKVNRGP
+49 HMNNRSP
-56 KIDKMISLI
+56 KIEKMITLI

-84 TLIKEHSPKYN
+84 NLIKEHKPKYN

-138 GAVKDTIELVKK
+138 AAVKDTIELIQK

-159 SLPKEIGVGRPCLY
+159 SLPKEIGLGRPCLY
-173 HQMGQCAAPCQGY
+173 HQMKQCAAPCQGY
-186 ISKEEYAKRIDN
+186 ISKEEYALRIDK
-198 LLGFLNGDYKK
+198 LLGFLNGDYRK
-209 VLRDL
+209 VLAEL
-214 ETKMKEK
+214 EQKMKEK
-221 AANYEFEEAAEYR
+221 AAELEFEEAAEYR

-253 GIDRDVIAMARKD
+253 GIDRDVIAMARKGS
-266 AETVISVFFVRD
+266 ETVVSVFFVRD

-283 REHFHMDCRTEYNV
+283 REHFHV
-297 EPETE
+297 EH
-302 QSGAAGIDT
+302 
-311 GTEQSEA
+311 SE
-318 TGIDT
+318 
-323 GTEQSEATGIDT
+323 
-335 GTEQSGATGIDTG
+335 
-348 TEQSEA
+348 
-354 TGIESE
+354 
-360 TEQGKEQSTSSM
+360 
-372 TEQEVHKVAAQ
+372 
-383 SQSSDD
+383 
-389 SQTTPYTTETV
+389 
-400 ADTGSQIMEAFI
+400 ADTGSQIITAFI
-412 KQYYNGT
+412 KQYYEGT
-419 PFVPNELLTEFP
+419 PFVPNEMLTEFA
-431 VPERELLE
+431 VEEQVLLE
-439 EWLSKL
+439 EWLGQR

-453 TPQKGEKHK
+453 TPQKGEKSK

-478 LEKLKREEA
+478 LEKIKREEA
-487 RTVGAAKELAGML
+487 RTVGAANELAQML

-569 VMPDILMMDGGRGQV
+569 VYPDILMMDGGRGQV
-584 NVALRVLE
+584 NVALKVLDE
-592 NLNLDIPVCGMVKDD
+592 LHLNIPVCGMVKDD
-607 NHRTRGLYFNNE
+607 NHRTRGLYYNNK
-619 EIIFPKNSEVFGMI
+619 EISFPRNSEVFGMI

-645 TYHKDLRGK
+645 TYHKQLRGK

-678 FKEIEKIKEASVEEL
+678 FKEIGKIKDATVKEL
-693 SAVKGITD
+693 SSVDGVTPQ
-701 DVAVEI
+701 VAEEI
-707 YNFFHEED
+707 YRFFHEDE

>member
-15 PDCPG
+15 PNRPG
-20 VYLMHSA
+20 VYIMHAA

-36 AINLKRRVSSYFR
+36 AINLNKRVRSYFR
-49 AKVNRGP
+49 AHVNRGP

-138 GAVKDTIELVKK
+138 VAVKDTIELVKK

-173 HQMGQCAAPCQGY
+173 YQMGQCAAPCQGY
-186 ISKEEYAKRIDN
+186 ISKEDYAIKIDN

-209 VLRDL
+209 VIREL
-214 ETKMKEK
+214 ETKMKDK
-221 AANYEFEEAAEYR
+221 AAAFEFEEAAVYR
-234 DLIESVQ
+234 DLIESIK
-241 HVTGS
+241 HVTES
-246 QRVVKTG
+246 QRVVKNV
-253 GIDRDVIAMARKD
+253 GIDRDIIAMARRGQ
-266 AETVISVFFVRD
+266 ETVVSVFFVRD

-283 REHFHMDCRTEYNV
+283 REHFHMTY
-297 EPETE
+297 
-302 QSGAAGIDT
+302 SGVTADDSEDAGTTGLADDSDNAVTAYAADGIKSD
-311 GTEQSEA
+311 E
-318 TGIDT
+318 
-323 GTEQSEATGIDT
+323 
-335 GTEQSGATGIDTG
+335 SGATADDNDNADINSGVG
-348 TEQSEA
+348 TE
-354 TGIESE
+354 IM
-360 TEQGKEQSTSSM
+360 TS
-372 TEQEVHKVAAQ
+372 
-383 SQSSDD
+383 
-389 SQTTPYTTETV
+389 
-400 ADTGSQIMEAFI
+400 FI

-419 PFVPNELLTEFP
+419 PFVPNELLVEYP
-431 VPERELLE
+431 VDEQGLLE
-439 EWLSKL
+439 EWLTKL

-468 ENASVVLSRD
+468 ENAAVVLSRD
-478 LEKLKREEA
+478 LEKIKREQA
-487 RTVGAAKELAGML
+487 RTVGAANELAAML

-515 TSGYQSV
+515 TSGFQSV

-531 RARKNAYRKFKLR
+531 RARKNAYRKFKLK

-569 VMPDILMMDGGRGQV
+569 VMPDILMMDGGKGQV
-584 NVALRVLE
+584 NVAIKVLDK
-592 NLNLDIPVCGMVKDD
+592 LGLDIPVCGMVKDD
-607 NHRTRGLYFNNE
+607 NHRTRGLYYNNQ
-619 EIIFPKNSEVFGMI
+619 EISFPRNSEVFSMI

-645 TYHKDLRGK
+645 TYHKQLRGK

-678 FKEIEKIKEASVEEL
+678 FKEIDNIRNATVDSL
-693 SAVKGITD
+693 TAVKGITPE
-701 DVAVEI
+701 VASKI
-707 YNFFHEED
+707 YGFFHEEE

>member
-15 PDCPG
+15 PDSPG
-20 VYLMHSA
+20 VYLMH
-27 DDEIIYVGK
+27 DKNDEIIYVGK
-36 AINLKRRVSSYFR
+36 AIKLKRRVSSYFR
-49 AKVNRGP
+49 HMNNRSP
-56 KIDKMISLI
+56 KIEKMITLI

-84 TLIKEHSPKYN
+84 NLIKEHKPKYN

-138 GAVKDTIELVKK
+138 AAVKDTIELIQK

-159 SLPKEIGVGRPCLY
+159 SLPKEIGLGRPCLY
-173 HQMGQCAAPCQGY
+173 HQMKQCAAPCQGY
-186 ISKEEYAKRIDN
+186 ISKEEYALRIDK

-209 VLRDL
+209 VLAEL
-214 ETKMKEK
+214 EQKMKEK
-221 AANYEFEEAAEYR
+221 AAELEFEEAAEYR

-253 GIDRDVIAMARKD
+253 GIDRDVIAMARKGL
-266 AETVISVFFVRD
+266 ETVVSVFFVRD

-283 REHFHMDCRTEYNV
+283 REHFHV
-297 EPETE
+297 EH
-302 QSGAAGIDT
+302 
-311 GTEQSEA
+311 SE
-318 TGIDT
+318 
-323 GTEQSEATGIDT
+323 E
-335 GTEQSGATGIDTG
+335 
-348 TEQSEA
+348 
-354 TGIESE
+354 
-360 TEQGKEQSTSSM
+360 
-372 TEQEVHKVAAQ
+372 
-383 SQSSDD
+383 
-389 SQTTPYTTETV
+389 
-400 ADTGSQIMEAFI
+400 DTGSQIITAFI
-412 KQYYNGT
+412 KQYYEGT
-419 PFVPNELLTEFP
+419 PFVPNELLTEFA
-431 VPERELLE
+431 VEEQALLE
-439 EWLSKL
+439 EWLGQR
-445 RGGRVHII
+445 RGARVHII
-453 TPQKGEKHK
+453 TPQKGEKSK

-478 LEKLKREEA
+478 LEKIKREEA
-487 RTVGAAKELAGML
+487 RTVGAANELAQML

-544 TVTGPDDYKSMEEVL
+544 SVSGPDDYKSMEEVL

-569 VMPDILMMDGGRGQV
+569 VYPDILMMDGGRGQV
-584 NVALRVLE
+584 NVALKVLDE
-592 NLNLDIPVCGMVKDD
+592 LHLNIPVCGMVKDD
-607 NHRTRGLYFNNE
+607 NHRTRGLYYNNK
-619 EIIFPKNSEVFGMI
+619 EISFPRNSEVFGMI

-645 TYHKDLRGK
+645 TYHKQLRGK

-664 KGVGPARRKALMQH
+664 RGVGPARRKALMQH
-678 FKEIEKIKEASVEEL
+678 FKEIGRIKDATVEEL
-693 SAVKGITD
+693 SAVEGVTPQ
-701 DVAVEI
+701 VAEEI
-707 YNFFHEED
+707 YRFFHEEE